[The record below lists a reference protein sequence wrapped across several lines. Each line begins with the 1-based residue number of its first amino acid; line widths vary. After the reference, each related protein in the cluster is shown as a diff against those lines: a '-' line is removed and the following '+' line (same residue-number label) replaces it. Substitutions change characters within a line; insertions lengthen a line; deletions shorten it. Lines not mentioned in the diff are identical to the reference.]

1 MGKDAPDAPDPKET
15 GAAQTG
21 TNVGTAIANTMM
33 GFVDQ
38 KTPWGKLKYE
48 QTGDYK
54 YKDPYTG
61 EKYKIPTFSATQ
73 KLTPKQQAI
82 NQTNLATQK
91 NLATLAKDQSSRLSD
106 LLSSPFSLDSAP
118 DAASIDNLQNPAYDQ
133 FGDAP
138 NLATSF
144 DDAGQIKDTIDNAGA
159 ITKSYGA
166 NDFSADR
173 TKVEQ
178 ALMARMQPYLDKQK
192 ESLESRLANQGVRLG
207 SNAYGSAQD
216 DFGRQIN
223 DATLANII
231 AAGDEQSRMV
241 AMDRDR
247 ATFQNSAQQQQY
259 SQNANDANF
268 GNTAQQQRYG
278 QLLGRATF
286 GNSAAQQNFGNT
298 NEVTTRN
305 NAIDTQQFNDQIT
318 KMNMQNR
325 LRQQAIDESF
335 AERNQPINEISALLG
350 GTQVKDPTWA
360 NADTAQI
367 PTTDY
372 AGIINQD
379 FQNRMALYQQQ
390 QASLGGLLGGI
401 GSMFGSLSDR
411 RAKKDVRPAG
421 RLMGHKLHEYRY
433 KGEPESAP
441 KTIGVMA
448 QEVEK
453 TRPDA
458 VATGPDGLKRVQ
470 YGKLF
475 ARKAA

>member
-1 MGKDAPDAPDPKET
+1 MSKDQPEAPDPKET

-48 QTGDYK
+48 QTGTYK

-61 EKYKIPTFSATQ
+61 EKYKIPTFKATQ
-73 KLTPKQQAI
+73 KLTPKQKELNRV
-82 NQTNLATQK
+82 NQNTQINLA
-91 NLATLAKDQSSRLSD
+91 NLAKDQSSRLSG
-106 LLSSPFSLDSAP
+106 LLSEPFSLDGLP
-118 DAASIDNLQNPAYDQ
+118 DAANIVDLKPTNYQQ
-133 FGDAP
+133 FDGAP
-138 NLATSF
+138 ELATSF
-144 DDAGQIKDTIDNAGA
+144 DDAGE
-159 ITKSYGA
+159 ITKTYGA

-178 ALMARMQPYLDKQK
+178 ALMERMQPYLDKQR
-192 ESLESRLANQGVRLG
+192 EAQEARLVNQGVRLG
-207 SNAYGSAQD
+207 SRAYSAAQE
-216 DFGRQIN
+216 DFGRQEN
-223 DATLANII
+223 DARLANII
-231 AAGDEQSRMV
+231 AAGQEQSRLV
-241 AMDRDR
+241 GMDRDR
-247 ATFQNSAQQQQY
+247 ATFENAAQQQ
-259 SQNANDANF
+259 N
-268 GNTAQQQRYG
+268 YG

-286 GNSAAQQNFGNT
+286 GNNATQQNFGNR
-298 NEVTTRN
+298 NEVTARN
-305 NAIDTQQFNDQIT
+305 NAIETQRFNET
-318 KMNMQNR
+318 LTRMNEQNR
-325 LRQQAIDESF
+325 LRQHAIDEAF

-350 GTQVKDPTWA
+350 GTQVKDPSWV

-379 FQNRMALYQQQ
+379 FANRMQAYQAQ
-390 QASLGGLLGGI
+390 QAQIGGLLGGI
-401 GSMFGSLSDR
+401 GSLFGALSDR
-411 RAKKDVRPAG
+411 RAKKNIKPAG

-433 KGEPESAP
+433 KGEPDDAP

-448 QEVEK
+448 QEVQK

-458 VATGPDGLKRVQ
+458 VTTGPDGLKRVN
-470 YGKLF
+470 YGALF